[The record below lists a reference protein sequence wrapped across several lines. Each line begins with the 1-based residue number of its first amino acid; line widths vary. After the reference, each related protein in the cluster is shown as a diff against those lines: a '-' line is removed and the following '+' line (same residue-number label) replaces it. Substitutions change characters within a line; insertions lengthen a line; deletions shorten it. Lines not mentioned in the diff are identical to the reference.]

1 MLPMDYEK
9 LKAAEEKLDKA
20 VLRQRL
26 LIEELHCQRIKCT
39 KRLRVFVE
47 PTPVSLKVS
56 GRVINDY
63 RNFAELRMSDVLKR
77 FYIQVF
83 FGDRKEMFE
92 WVKGRTF
99 VDSFELDGLDGMQGA
114 KLIFDFANLR
124 DTFRLSEGLQ
134 KLLNKRTESRTNFL
148 IDLWKYVRLNNLVQ
162 RGIVHCNADLKAIF
176 KVDSF
181 RMDELDLSEHLLP
194 LDSLVVD
201 VDLSKREIFDV
212 EMEMDD
218 LVDFPVLY
226 SSKKIHMLKRKIEE
240 LQEMIKNCKERVD
253 VLSKFAADPVGYI
266 NRNAINEDRNFFYD
280 ILVQDLVFK
289 ILSTSK

>member
-1 MLPMDYEK
+1 MDYER

-39 KRLRVFVE
+39 KRLRIFVE
-47 PTPVSLKVS
+47 PTPISLKVS

-63 RNFAELRMSDVLKR
+63 RNFTELRMSDVLKR

-83 FGDRKEMFE
+83 FGDRTEIFE
-92 WVKGRTF
+92 WVKGRVC
-99 VDSFELDGLDGMQGA
+99 VDTFELDGLDGMKGA

-124 DTFRLSEGLQ
+124 DTFRLSDGLQ

-162 RGIVHCNADLKAIF
+162 RGVVHCNADLKAIF
-176 KVDSF
+176 NVDSF
-181 RMDELDLSEHLLP
+181 RMEELDLSDHLLP
-194 LDSLVVD
+194 LDSLFVD
-201 VDLSKREIFDV
+201 VDLSKKEVFDV
-212 EMEMDD
+212 EMAMDD
-218 LVDFPVLY
+218 LVDFPILY
-226 SSKKIHMLKRKIEE
+226 SNKKIHMLKRKIEE

-253 VLSKFAADPVGYI
+253 VLSKFSEDPIGYI
-266 NRNAINEDRNFFYD
+266 NRNAVNEDRNFFYD
-280 ILVQDLVFK
+280 VLVQDLIFK
-289 ILSTSK
+289 ILSTNK

>member
-1 MLPMDYEK
+1 MDYEK

>member
-1 MLPMDYEK
+1 MDYER

-47 PTPVSLKVS
+47 PTHVSLKVS

-83 FGDRKEMFE
+83 FEDRTEIFE
-92 WVKGRTF
+92 WAKGRTS
-99 VDSFELDGLDGMQGA
+99 VDSFELDGLDGMKSA
-114 KLIFDFANLR
+114 KLVFDFANLR
-124 DTFRLSEGLQ
+124 DTFRLSDGLQ
-134 KLLNKRTESRTNFL
+134 MLLNKRTENRTSFL

-162 RGIVHCNADLKAIF
+162 RGVVHCDADLKAIF
-176 KVDSF
+176 KVDTF
-181 RMDELDLSEHLLP
+181 KMEELELGDHLLP

-201 VDLSKREIFDV
+201 VDLGKKEIFDV

-218 LVDFPVLY
+218 LVDFPILY
-226 SSKKIHMLKRKIEE
+226 SSKRIHLLKRKIEE
-240 LQEMIKNCKERVD
+240 LQEMIKNCRERVD
-253 VLSKFAADPVGYI
+253 VLSKFAADPVDYI
-266 NRNAINEDRNFFYD
+266 NRNVVNEDRNFFYD

-289 ILSTSK
+289 ILSASK

>member
-1 MLPMDYEK
+1 MDYEK
-9 LKAAEEKLDKA
+9 LKEAEEKLDKA

-77 FYIQVF
+77 FYIQVLF
-83 FGDRKEMFE
+83 EDRTEIFE
-92 WVKGRTF
+92 WAKGRAC

-124 DTFRLSEGLQ
+124 DTFRLSDGLQ

-162 RGIVHCNADLKAIF
+162 RGVVHCNAELKAIF
-176 KVDSF
+176 KVDTF
-181 RMDELDLSEHLLP
+181 RLEELDLSDHLLP
-194 LDSLVVD
+194 LDSLIVD
-201 VDLSKREIFDV
+201 VDLGKKEIFDV

-253 VLSKFAADPVGYI
+253 VLSKFAEDPVGYI
-266 NRNAINEDRNFFYD
+266 NRNAVNEDRNFFYD

-289 ILSTSK
+289 ILSTNK